1 MIRTLARRP
10 RTAAILIG
18 ALTLGAAGSAFSST
32 VPVGVV
38 SAFAGKVVKS
48 TATAPKG
55 TPITLKQRIVWGDV
69 LRTGKKSQLHLLLL
83 DKSSITLGSS
93 AVLTIDRFVYD
104 PSKPR
109 SLAASASKGAFRFM
123 SGKRDPRASAA
134 VNTPVGSIGIRGTAV
149 DAVIGENAI
158 EIARAEPAVGKDVV
172 SDKAGATLV
181 VLRGPGP
188 LTAGNLTP
196 GLVDVTAA
204 GRTVLLDRPALAAY
218 IPRPGAPPI
227 GPFTISAPGLA
238 RVQDLLAPSVTQAN
252 KGGLGLAVPA
262 AIVGGIVGSGVLGG
276 GGGGGGS
283 TGQPRCVPSP
293 TRAC

>member
-10 RTAAILIG
+10 RTAAILMG